1 MPRSPVWKGWN
12 YQERG
17 KVSLSETYREFPAM
31 AIVGAH
37 VLNNETA
44 TETELSP
51 KSWVRELTEQ
61 ILEQGTTEGAEYQGL
76 PVVLFTITGAKSGK
90 KRYVPLMRVEA
101 DGKYAMVGSNGA
113 GATNPSWYY
122 NIKANP
128 TVTVQDG
135 TKVLT
140 LQARELDG
148 AEREKWWTL
157 AVESFAQYA
166 EFQSQTDRQLPVFI
180 LE

>member
-1 MPRSPVWKGWN
+1 MP
-12 YQERG
+12 
-17 KVSLSETYREFPAM
+17 
-31 AIVGAH
+31 
-37 VLNNETA
+37 NNETNTDTDA
-44 TETELSP
+44 ELSP

-61 ILEQGTTEGAEYQGL
+61 ILERGTTEGSEYEGL

-113 GATNPSWYY
+113 GTTNPSWYY

-135 TKVLT
+135 TKVVSLN
-140 LQARELDG
+140 ARELDG
-148 AEREKWWTL
+148 AEREKWWKL
-157 AVESFAQYA
+157 AVESFPKYA
-166 EFQSQTDRQLPVFI
+166 EFQSQTDRQLPIVI

>member
-1 MPRSPVWKGWN
+1 V
-12 YQERG
+12 
-17 KVSLSETYREFPAM
+17 SETYREFPAV
-31 AIVGAH
+31 AIVGVH
-37 VLNNETA
+37 VIDNETA

-51 KSWVRELTEQ
+51 KSWVRELTQE
-61 ILEQGTTEGAEYQGL
+61 ILERGTTEGSDYQGR

-113 GATNPSWYY
+113 GTTNPSWYY

-135 TKVLT
+135 AKVVT
-140 LQARELDG
+140 LDARELDG

-157 AVESFAQYA
+157 AVESFPQYA
-166 EFQSQTDRQLPVFI
+166 EFQSQTDRRLPVFV